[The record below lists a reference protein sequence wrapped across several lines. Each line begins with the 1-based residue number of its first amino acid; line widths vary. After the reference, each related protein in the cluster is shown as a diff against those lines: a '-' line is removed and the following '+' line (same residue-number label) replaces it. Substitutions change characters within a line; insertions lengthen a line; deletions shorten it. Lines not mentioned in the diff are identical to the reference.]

1 MIVTEE
7 TAAAFAQAWIAAW
20 NSHDL
25 DRILEHYADDVAFH
39 SPFIARIL
47 GDNSGRIDRKPALRS
62 YFARALAGYPDL
74 HFELHTVLSGI
85 DAITLYYTSVKGL
98 LAAETM
104 LLDPSGRIAVV
115 HAHYNHV

>member
-7 TAAAFAQAWIAAW
+7 TAADFAKAWIDAW

-25 DRILEHYADDVAFH
+25 NRILEHYADNVTFY
-39 SPFIARIL
+39 SPFIVKVL
-47 GDNSGRIDRKPALRS
+47 YDNTGRITGKPALKA
-62 YFARALAGYPDL
+62 YFARALAAYPDL
-74 HFELHTVLSGI
+74 HFHLHTVLSGI
-85 DAITLYYTSVKGL
+85 DGITLYYTTVKNL

-104 LLDPSGRIAVV
+104 LLDTTGNIATV

>member
-1 MIVTEE
+1 MVVKEPTSR
-7 TAAAFAQAWIAAW
+7 TFATAWIDAW

-39 SPFIARIL
+39 SPFIVKVL
-47 GDNSGRIDRKPALRS
+47 GDDRGRIDGKPALRA
-62 YFARALAGYPDL
+62 YFAKALAAYPDL
-74 HFELHTVLSGI
+74 HFELHTVLSGV
-85 DAITLYYTSVKGL
+85 DGITLYYTSVKGL

-104 LLDPSGRIAVV
+104 LLDAIGNIAIV